1 MVEENG
7 DRFQSD
13 VLRSLQKLV
22 TKAIEH
28 DERFDS
34 VESRLERAAG
44 ELKDL
49 KSDVRILAGQFNG
62 VCVMPIEDHN
72 HIDSLAKRVD
82 DFEAGVH

>member
-7 DRFQSD
+7 DRFQSE

-34 VESRLERAAG
+34 LESRIERVAG

-49 KSDVRILAGQFNG
+49 KSDVRILTGQFNDVG
-62 VCVMPIEDHN
+62 VMAIKDHN
-72 HIDSLAKRVD
+72 RIDNLEKRVD